1 MMDHRICAADAE
13 KFYAAQPF
21 TVELLDELTG
31 RIAVT
36 CREKLGRVMGKWQLE
51 VDGKRASFGQFLL
64 NDLAAGEKREYL
76 LSVEVPDLYYG
87 QCAILIIRFYDEKNQ
102 PVAGESFPLPPP
114 AYLMPPVGKEQF
126 FTGVRFDVSQAII
139 SSGKLSAVIDANG
152 MRELRYNGEKLLL
165 SGPRIALWRVGMVP
179 DELKD
184 LALDR
189 IRISTDRFVSDGKSV
204 ECHALALPKKME
216 MDELEFTQRFTP
228 QNDGSIRYDAEFV
241 VPECFAGIPRLG
253 VMLRLPGA
261 MKQITF
267 LGKGPFENYPGSRAA
282 VFSEYT
288 IDLDEMYPAY
298 ADPRAAG
305 CRSEVRRVEF
315 SGADGRKLQIIA
327 GSSFSFSAL
336 PFSEFAIEDAAIAGK
351 MPAADGD
358 LHLHLD
364 CRIGESQPVRAGLC
378 RMTLF
383 FKAV

>member
-1 MMDHRICAADAE
+1 MNCRICAADAE
-13 KFYAAQPF
+13 KIYENQPF

-36 CREKLGRVMGKWQLE
+36 CREKRGRVMGKWQLE

-64 NDLAAGEKREYL
+64 NGLEVSEKREYL
-76 LSVEVPDLYYG
+76 LSVEVPDLYFG
-87 QCAILIIRFYDEKNQ
+87 QTAVLMIRFLDENDQ
-102 PVAGESFPLPPP
+102 IIAGESFVLPPP
-114 AYLMPPVGKEQF
+114 AYRLPPAGKEQF

-165 SGPRIALWRVGMVP
+165 SGPRISLWRAGMVP
-179 DELKD
+179 EKLQD

-189 IRISTDRFVSDGKSV
+189 LRISADRFVSDGKSV

-228 QNDGSIRYDAEFV
+228 QDDGSIRYDAEFV

-253 VMLRLPGA
+253 VMLRLPGT
-261 MKQITF
+261 MNKITF
-267 LGKGPFENYPGSRAA
+267 LGKGPFENYPGSRGA

-288 IDLDEMYPAY
+288 VDLDQMYPDYPDA
-298 ADPRAAG
+298 RSAG
-305 CRSEVRRVEF
+305 SRSEVRRVEF
-315 SGADGRKLQIIA
+315 CGDDGRKLQIIA

-336 PFSEFAIEDAAIAGK
+336 PFSEYAIEDAAAAGK
-351 MPAADGD
+351 LPTADGE

-383 FKAV
+383 FKA